1 MFESLANILKT
12 LTPAQ
17 RLLALAI
24 LLLSIVAITLGPGY
38 INRNNCDD
46 LYPIIKQ
53 QKTEIALLSKE
64 ILDVQKECTQNS
76 LQREREI
83 REIVLQLEAEIDKMG
98 KLQTARIYR
107 KETIRDTVQN
117 GGDTIMRVES
127 SQIRVISPDLS
138 GMRKSLK
145 CLKDKLGTK

>member
-76 LQREREI
+76 LQREKEI
-83 REIVLQLEAEIDKMG
+83 REIVLQMEAEIDKMG
-98 KLQTARIYR
+98 KFHTARIYR
-107 KETIRDTVQN
+107 KETIRDTIQN
-117 GGDTIMRVES
+117 GVDTIMRVES

>member
-38 INRNNCDD
+38 INRNNCDE

-53 QKTEIALLSKE
+53 QKTEIASLSKE

-76 LQREREI
+76 LQREKEI
-83 REIVLQLEAEIDKMG
+83 REIVLQMEAEIDKMG
-98 KLQTARIYR
+98 KFHTARIYR
-107 KETIRDTVQN
+107 KETIQDTVQN

-127 SQIRVISPDLS
+127 SQVRVISPDLS